1 MNKTELVASV
11 SESSNLSK
19 KDVQAVVDGVLAAIE
34 NSLKNGEK
42 VALVGFGTFETVKR
56 EARTGRNPKTGLA
69 LEIPAKTVPKF
80 SAGKALRDA
89 LS

>member
-1 MNKTELVASV
+1 MNKTELVTSV

-69 LEIPAKTVPKF
+69 LEIPSKTVPKF